1 MSLDGKVD
9 AADIPVV
16 DTFYKDVFENVEEIF
31 RESGLSEKYELS
43 GFNVNFEL
51 KPKSDVDSSET
62 KLEQPIEECSDFI
75 DSLFNFLR
83 IYKLEFQYLQVD
95 ESERQLLEDNLNSN
109 VNVSDCFKAK
119 EFCTVLD
126 KSSFDLKKDYTG
138 FYLNGGITGYQP
150 VLIVYCHEPA
160 TVLVNTTKSGKINAE
175 QILVEFF

>member
-1 MSLDGKVD
+1 MGFDGRVD
-9 AADIPVV
+9 AVDIPVV
-16 DTFYKDVFENVEEIF
+16 DTVYKKIFENVEEIF
-31 RESGLSEKYELS
+31 EKSGLSEKYYLS
-43 GFNVNFEL
+43 GFNVNFDL
-51 KPKSDVDSSET
+51 KPKNDVNSSET

-119 EFCTVLD
+119 EFFTVLD
-126 KSSFDLKKDYTG
+126 KSYFNLKKGYTG

-150 VLIVYCHEPA
+150 VLIVYNHEPE
-160 TVLVNTTKSGKINAE
+160 TVIVNTTKSGRINAQ